1 MGVLTGAYNTVE
13 VNVGAYN
20 TIRGRAV
27 VKRCSA
33 GYGPCAMV

>member
-20 TIRGRAV
+20 TVPQGIVPGAV
-27 VKRCSA
+27 V
-33 GYGPCAMV
+33 